1 MRLVNIKHY
10 FFYQI
15 ARHIPTNDLRLK
27 ALCNMECVV
36 LGKDIYL
43 APGIV
48 IIPFGGVAKRNF
60 FLIASFTPFVVVFA
74 KKVKG
79 DLEL

>member
-1 MRLVNIKHY
+1 MWLVDIKHY

-15 ARHIPTNDLRLK
+15 ARHAPTSDLIIRAIGK
-27 ALCNMECVV
+27 MEGVV

-43 APGIV
+43 ATGIV
-48 IIPFGGVAKRNF
+48 ITPFGGVAKRHF
-60 FLIASFTPFVVVFA
+60 FLIALFTPFVVVFA

>member
-1 MRLVNIKHY
+1 MWLVNIKHY

-36 LGKDIYL
+36 KEMANLLEKNGFEIVKKK
-43 APGIV
+43 GI
-48 IIPFGGVAKRNF
+48 F
-60 FLIASFTPFVVVFA
+60 FPIALFVPFVIVFA
-74 KKVKG
+74 KKVK
-79 DLEL
+79 EI